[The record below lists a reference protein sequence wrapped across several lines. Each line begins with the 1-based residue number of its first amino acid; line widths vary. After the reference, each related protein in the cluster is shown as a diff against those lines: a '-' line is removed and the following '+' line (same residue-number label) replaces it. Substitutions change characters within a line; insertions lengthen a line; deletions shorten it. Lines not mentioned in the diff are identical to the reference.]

1 MSDAMRVEILL
12 RRALA
17 PVEPPDDLAQRL
29 QATFQSISDMA
40 ADELENWELASMRD
54 PRNWARPVA
63 ALVAGGGAGAA
74 LVVLRARQRTKQ
86 TPPASIAELREHV
99 GQAAQDLA
107 GEARRLLDSR

>member
-1 MSDAMRVEILL
+1 MSDALRVELL
-12 RRALA
+12 LHRALA

-29 QATFQSISDMA
+29 QSTFQSISDMA
-40 ADELENWELASMRD
+40 ADELENWELASMRH

-74 LVVLRARQRTKQ
+74 LVLLRARQRTKQ
-86 TPPASIAELREHV
+86 RPPASIAELREHV
-99 GQAAQDLA
+99 GHAAQDLA

>member
-1 MSDAMRVEILL
+1 MSDALRVEVLL

-29 QATFQSISDMA
+29 QSTFQSISDMA
-40 ADELENWELASMRD
+40 ADELENWELAAMRD
-54 PRNWARPVA
+54 PRNWARPVV

-74 LVVLRARQRTKQ
+74 LVVLRARQRSRQ
-86 TPPASIAELREHV
+86 QRPASIAELREQV
-99 GQAAQDLA
+99 EYAAQDLA

>member
-1 MSDAMRVEILL
+1 MSDAMRVELLL

-29 QATFQSISDMA
+29 ESTLQNISDIA
-40 ADELENWELASMRD
+40 AGELEKWELAAMRD
-54 PRNWARPVA
+54 PRNWGRPVA

-74 LVVLRARQRTKQ
+74 LVLIRARQRTKQ
-86 TPPASIAELREHV
+86 APPASIAELREHV
-99 GQAAQDLA
+99 GYAAQDLA